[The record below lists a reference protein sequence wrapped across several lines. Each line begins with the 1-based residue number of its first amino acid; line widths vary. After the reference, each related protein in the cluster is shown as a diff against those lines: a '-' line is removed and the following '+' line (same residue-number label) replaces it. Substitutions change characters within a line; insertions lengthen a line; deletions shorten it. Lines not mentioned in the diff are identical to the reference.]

1 MNNETLYYIIVL
13 LKRYGDSIYF
23 RGVGV
28 RKIRFVS
35 IFIVLVSVIFASCGK
50 KNYQAF
56 DGVGIKFEKSKVW
69 QDYSKNLSMTE
80 VGGEGDCGIIV
91 DFIADNQTDV
101 YPLFIVAII
110 DSKVISEETFRREVG
125 GDVADLEKLGQE
137 GSKSRYF
144 VSYDVQKICSLL
156 GLAQDQLPEKY
167 LELLK
172 TFPSV
177 KKSLVFYEPTKKE
190 NPLSAIPEKEAES
203 SSLLRFSS
211 VDLEGKPVDTSI
223 FSAAK
228 ITMVNVWGTFC
239 GPCINEMPELAS
251 LAEEIKDQG
260 GQIVGFVCDVQKGD
274 SDGITLAKDILSQS
288 GVSYTNVLY
297 NTDIDSLLGVQ
308 AVPTSFLV
316 DSEGNILGESI
327 LGARSKAAYL
337 GLIRAAL
344 ELK

>member
-1 MNNETLYYIIVL
+1 M
-13 LKRYGDSIYF
+13 
-23 RGVGV
+23 

-50 KNYQAF
+50 KNYQTF